1 MGYRQL
7 YEQCQQIHP
16 AVSRRVVYPLVL
28 AQTGLNQIRHIQT
41 TLDTAVCRGLYLSA
55 RNEEAKLVQQVGTT
69 VIVTARGMNYCWTR
83 FVFVKELMH
92 AFDDPKAAADNGDAF
107 DTQLQDLSGPAT
119 TLSPQG
125 EAEYLSFWM
134 ALGIL
139 CPEPIRLGM
148 QERLAAKQTDHYA
161 IALELRIPELY
172 VPLLFEARYKTL
184 IEGLVG
190 EAVRLAYFESA
201 SGLFAQYRRREQI
214 PKPLCCFRAA
224 RNSW

>member
-7 YEQCQQIHP
+7 YEQCQNLQP
-16 AVSRRVVYPLVL
+16 AVSRRKIYPLVL
-28 AQTGLNQIRHIQT
+28 AETGLNGIRHVTT
-41 TLDTAVCRGLYLSA
+41 TLDTTVCRGLYLSA
-55 RNEEAKLVQQVGTT
+55 RNKEARLVQQVGGT

-92 AFDDPKAAADNGDAF
+92 AFDNPKAAADNGDAF

-134 ALGIL
+134 ALGVL
-139 CPEPIRLGM
+139 CPEATRLAFHD
-148 QERLAAKQTDHYA
+148 RLAAKQIDHYA
-161 IALELRIPELY
+161 IALELRIPEQY

-184 IEGLVG
+184 I
-190 EAVRLAYFESA
+190 A
-201 SGLFAQYRRREQI
+201 SLT
-214 PKPLCCFRAA
+214 
-224 RNSW
+224 S